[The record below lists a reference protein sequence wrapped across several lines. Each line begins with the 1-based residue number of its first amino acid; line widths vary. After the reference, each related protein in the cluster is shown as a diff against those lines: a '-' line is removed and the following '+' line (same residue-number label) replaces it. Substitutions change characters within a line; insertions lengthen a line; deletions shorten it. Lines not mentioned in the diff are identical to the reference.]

1 MPLLGTLIDVTTL
14 TIPGR
19 SFTSFGH
26 SIGSQASAQP
36 DVAFFQATI
45 TNGAAVGL
53 FTRASTAIVWYNSG
67 GTAVQGESVAIY
79 AHSVIR

>member
-1 MPLLGTLIDVTTL
+1 MPLLGTLIDVTNL

-19 SFTSFGH
+19 SFTSFSH
-26 SIGSQASAQP
+26 SIASRASAQP
-36 DVAFFQATI
+36 DLAIFQATI

-53 FTRASTAIVWYNSG
+53 FTRASTALVWYNTG
-67 GTAVQGESVAIY
+67 GSAVEGESVAIY